1 MMRNQRRKLYPDLFE
16 CFSNLLNMVT
26 KFYYSSNESV
36 NTFVIDV
43 KNNNTRNKIEID
55 NNKMVIFIKILFNNF

>member
-1 MMRNQRRKLYPDLFE
+1 MAINKHSKLTIYDNKPSLVLANYGITSDPT
-16 CFSNLLNMVT
+16 STSDDT

-43 KNNNTRNKIEID
+43 KNN
-55 NNKMVIFIKILFNNF
+55 